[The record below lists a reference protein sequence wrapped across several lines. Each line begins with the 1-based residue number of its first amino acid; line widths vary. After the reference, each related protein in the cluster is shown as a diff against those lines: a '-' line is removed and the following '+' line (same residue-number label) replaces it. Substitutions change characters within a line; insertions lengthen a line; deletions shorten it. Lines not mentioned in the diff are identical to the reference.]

1 MMSEVS
7 IPPAPISP
15 LGGLGGGELGG
26 AETAGRTLDDGL
38 EVEVPSLQLQDVEGR
53 IHKYEGPLSRKIKKA
68 KLKHGW
74 KKRWF
79 RVSPGKNIKK
89 LKLTVKKKMQLQGT

>member
-1 MMSEVS
+1 MAMSVAIS
-7 IPPAPISP
+7 DPPPP
-15 LGGLGGGELGG
+15 PTLQQRMEPTGED
-26 AETAGRTLDDGL
+26 ARDLDER

-53 IHKYEGPLSRKIKKA
+53 IHKYEGPLNRRTKKA

-79 RVSPGKNIKK
+79 RVTPG
-89 LKLTVKKKMQLQGT
+89 

>member
-1 MMSEVS
+1 MSAVLV
-7 IPPAPISP
+7 PPPPPPPVSP
-15 LGGLGGGELGG
+15 LREEPG
-26 AETAGRTLDDGL
+26 AETRRSLDEL
-38 EVEVPSLQLQDVEGR
+38 EVEVPSLQLHDVEGR

-79 RVSPGKNIKK
+79 RVIPGMKQN
-89 LKLTVKKKMQLQGT
+89 